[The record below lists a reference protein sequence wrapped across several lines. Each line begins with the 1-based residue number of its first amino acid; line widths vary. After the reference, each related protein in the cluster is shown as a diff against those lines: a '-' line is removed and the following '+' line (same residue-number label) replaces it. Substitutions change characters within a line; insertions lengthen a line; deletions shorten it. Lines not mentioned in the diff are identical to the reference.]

1 MAWKGRTPNQQD
13 YNQLISALANSGLQ
27 QSNNALYQVIFQL
40 VQVAQKNKDLTVTQF
55 NELTQIVDSISNTV
69 INPTT
74 GLANLS
80 YLTTN
85 FELPSL
91 PNSRQLLAGVGILFD
106 DTLPGKRTISAIS
119 GGASYIPLSLGIE
132 PLTFMSDGLGQPILV
147 PFIP

>member
-55 NELTQIVDSISNTV
+55 NELTQIVDSVSNTV

-91 PNSRQLLAGVGILFD
+91 PNSCLLYTSDAADERSSVDL
-106 DTLPGKRTISAIS
+106 
-119 GGASYIPLSLGIE
+119 GG
-132 PLTFMSDGLGQPILV
+132 
-147 PFIP
+147 